1 MSVILFMLLKKKPV
15 VYKILTS
22 VWVDLISAYP
32 FVMALQ
38 TFTHY
43 LHRDKSAIINLYYPF
58 NYLIMK
64 QSLLNNTVYSCR
76 QKTSY
81 YIDGIT
87 IQINTCVSL
96 LSFRVNRQFYSQNDS
111 FSKIIFQHQKSCE
124 IDR

>member
-22 VWVDLISAYP
+22 VWVDLISSYP

-87 IQINTCVSL
+87 IQINTRVVYFHFVSIDSSIVKMIPL
-96 LSFRVNRQFYSQNDS
+96 AKLFSNIKRVV
-111 FSKIIFQHQKSCE
+111 K
-124 IDR
+124 